1 MSGAPGTVDP
11 MAVIATGKYVQGRVV
26 ERRDLTPDLWSI
38 RVAHDGA
45 FTFKPGQYATLGVP
59 AEPKPLERPYS
70 IVSSPTEPTIEF
82 LLELVDHGLV
92 TPHLHALST
101 GAELLMRPRAKGRFT
116 LDLASGRSH
125 HLFVATVTGIAPFL
139 SMLRTLRAGGYP
151 DPLPDGFRVVCVH
164 GGSRSDE
171 FGYDDELGRLDRE
184 LEWFT
189 YVPTISRI
197 AEDPA
202 WRGEVGR
209 VEDVLRKHL
218 DSAGATGAN
227 SVGYLCGHPG
237 MIVVGHAILA
247 RAGVPKAF
255 IRQEEYYPLG
265 KGSIELEEAV
275 QALPGEDLA

>member
-1 MSGAPGTVDP
+1 MSGG
-11 MAVIATGKYVQGRVV
+11 
-26 ERRDLTPDLWSI
+26 ERRDLTEDLWSI
-38 RVAHDGA
+38 RIAHDGE
-45 FTFKPGQYATLGVP
+45 FTFKPGQYATLGV
-59 AEPKPLERPYS
+59 AVDPKPLERPYS

-92 TPHLHALST
+92 TPHLHGLQP

-125 HLFVATVTGIAPFL
+125 HVFVATVTGIAPFV
-139 SMLRTLRAGGYP
+139 SMLRTLQAGGYAE
-151 DPLPDGFRVVCVH
+151 PLPAGFRVLCIH

-171 FGYDDELGRLDRE
+171 FGYDQELVGLERE
-184 LEWFT
+184 LDWLT

-197 AEDPA
+197 HEDPS
-202 WRGEVGR
+202 WPGEVGR

-218 DSAGATGAN
+218 DATGADAFN

-237 MIVVGHAILA
+237 MIAVGHAILA
-247 RAGVPKAF
+247 RAGLAKEF

-265 KGSIELEEAV
+265 KEPLELEEAV
-275 QALPGEDLA
+275 QALPSEDLA